1 MHIDSDNMVWFALS
15 NKVCLLCAK
24 MCIIDSIK
32 FKLLKTIFVRLAQYP
47 SIQEHE
53 HRLGKFKFPYVL
65 DASPAFLS
73 HS

>member
-32 FKLLKTIFVRLAQYP
+32 FKLFFQKNVFVDEVIWTPVFCLEMCYYILIDCTAC
-47 SIQEHE
+47 
-53 HRLGKFKFPYVL
+53 
-65 DASPAFLS
+65 
-73 HS
+73 